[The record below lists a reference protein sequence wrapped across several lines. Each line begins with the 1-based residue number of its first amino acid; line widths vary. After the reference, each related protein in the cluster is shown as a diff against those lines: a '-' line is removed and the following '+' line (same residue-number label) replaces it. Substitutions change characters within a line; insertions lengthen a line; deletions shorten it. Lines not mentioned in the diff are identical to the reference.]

1 MRVEAARVRRLRI
14 RKAIGNAMLGVGL
27 LAAGMLYLAIEKN
40 VTLVVDGQPEAIRTM
55 SGNVGQ
61 LLTSQGIVL
70 ASGDVVQPPLQTSL
84 ADGMTIVV
92 DLAEVA
98 VLAQEDLEGVGVWVV
113 DGVSGPFV
121 KLLTAQPT
129 ESILSADAV
138 GPSRIVDARVVV
150 KGKEHDVLTNATTVR
165 ELLSAMGIR
174 PDDDDRVQPSP
185 STPLHSGQLIRYVDI
200 ELRTRRVQVTI
211 PFTTDVIY
219 TDALEPGEVDFLRA
233 GSTGM
238 MIRTYEIRIVDG
250 KVIWKKLVSQRV
262 TRAPIS
268 ARRRAGIRD
277 SNVSGSAVGE
287 AVWYDAPGSSFT
299 AAHLTL
305 PFGTRVTVTN
315 LDNGRSVTVVITDRG
330 PYGGRLIDLSP
341 EAFEKIAPLGQGVA
355 RVRITW

>member
-1 MRVEAARVRRLRI
+1 MGVRATRLRRLRI
-14 RKAIGNAMLGVGL
+14 RKAIGHATLGVGL
-27 LAAGMLYLAIEKN
+27 LAAGMLYVAIEKN

-70 ASGDVVQPPLQTSL
+70 SSGDVVQPPLQTSL

-92 DLAEVA
+92 DLAEAA

-121 KLLTAQPT
+121 KLVAQPT

-165 ELLSAMGIR
+165 ELLSAMGIT

-185 STPLHSGQLIRYVDI
+185 STPLHAGQLIRYVDI

-211 PFTTDVIY
+211 PFATDVIY

-233 GSTGM
+233 GSTGT
-238 MIRTYEIRIVDG
+238 MIRTYEIKIVDG
-250 KVIWKKLVSQRV
+250 KVVAKKLVSQRV

-277 SNVSGSAVGE
+277 ANASGSAVGD
-287 AVWYDAPGSSFT
+287 AVWYEAPGSGFT